1 LAAFATNLRLTIAAV
16 VFAAPKRN
24 TILTQPAQQPDT
36 PATKRITFRLAAIAA
51 IATIALLVVTLSA
64 FWAGAALMANTRETA
79 DIAAALLNHT
89 SLKQSHDGL
98 RTDVFGALAND
109 EIGLSPDMVR
119 SDYRKHAEAL
129 RSALSAFESMELPDS
144 MRASIAGIEEP
155 VSAYIKTA
163 TDVIETSFVDRSAA
177 VAMLPAFSVKYRALQ
192 QTLDNIVGTF
202 EAQSLL
208 LEAQTRSFVTW
219 MKAVFIPAALV
230 LLGAIAWLTYYVWK
244 SLIKPVREI
253 RVALAD
259 LAEGKLDIEELAVDR
274 RDEIGAMARAVQVFK
289 ENTIARIEL
298 ERSSVEQREQ
308 AESLRESAET
318 ERRNRYLTEAAVA
331 KEQDAF
337 LKRLA
342 VGLSHLAKGE
352 LQYELP
358 EATSESFARI
368 TADFNET
375 AAQLRGIMGQIGAS
389 TLSVQDA
396 TAEIVTG
403 VRDLSS
409 RTEQQASSLEQTAAS
424 MEELSATVRQ
434 NAEHAQ
440 EANAVAAAARQL
452 AVDSGG
458 IAGRAVAAMGK
469 IEQSTRQVSE
479 ITGLIQE
486 IAFQTNILALN
497 AAVEAA
503 RAGDAGRGFAVVA
516 NEVRSLAQRA
526 AKASTDIKKLVEDT
540 GSDVAEG
547 AAMVNQA
554 GQSLTQIVNA
564 VRKVADLVSEIA
576 AASREQASGID
587 QVSRAVTNM
596 DEMTQHNAALV
607 EETNAAL
614 TSTQVQLEQLRK
626 AVMFFRTE
634 VSSQN
639 DARQTPLKEGGS
651 PAALNPDAETSLH
664 DKLRQLA
671 AKMASA
677 QSTGKPARP
686 EPRTLLQQNAIWK
699 EF

>member
-1 LAAFATNLRLTIAAV
+1 L
-16 VFAAPKRN
+16 
-24 TILTQPAQQPDT
+24 
-36 PATKRITFRLAAIAA
+36 RLAAIAA

-64 FWAGAALMANTRETA
+64 FWAGSALMANTRETA

-89 SLKQSHDGL
+89 SLKQSHDRL
-98 RTDVFGALAND
+98 RSDVFGALAND

-119 SDYRKHAEAL
+119 SDYRKNAEAL
-129 RSALSAFESMELPDS
+129 RSAISAFESMELPDS
-144 MRASIAGIEEP
+144 MRTSIAGTEEP

-192 QTLDNIVGTF
+192 QTLDNIVGSF

-219 MKAVFIPAALV
+219 IKAVFIPAALV

-259 LAEGKLDIEELAVDR
+259 LADGRLDIEELAVDR

-318 ERRNRYLTEAAVA
+318 ERRSRYLTEAAVA

-358 EATSESFARI
+358 EAASESFARI

-440 EANAVAAAARQL
+440 EANTVAAAARQL